1 MRVALAVG
9 ELSYPIDGGGG
20 RSELSGMMVQ
30 SWYGSG
36 ACCGAGCCGILLD
49 GGGPCGGM
57 KVLVVLE
64 KACEGGGP
72 DGGAYSASL
81 GLE

>member
-1 MRVALAVG
+1 MG

-36 ACCGAGCCGILLD
+36 ACCGAGCC
-49 GGGPCGGM
+49 
-57 KVLVVLE
+57 VVLE

-72 DGGAYSASL
+72 GGGAYSVSL